1 MTYGDLLRALF
12 YAGYQRVERDDR
24 LLDVFPDQDREK
36 GIELWERWMTDEVRI
51 LRVRVPFVEKK
62 LELFSL
68 KRKDLE
74 KLLSENT
81 VEQLDS
87 YTSIAKGGAVEEK
100 L

>member
-1 MTYGDLLRALF
+1 MMYGDLLRALF

-36 GIELWERWMTDEVRI
+36 GIELWEKWMDDEVRI
-51 LRVRVPFVEKK
+51 LRVRVPFTEKK

-68 KRKDLE
+68 RRLDLE
-74 KLLSENT
+74 QLLREN
-81 VEQLDS
+81 VVNDLDS
-87 YTSIAKGGAVEEK
+87 YSSIAKGVIVEDK